1 MYFGEFFVLGLL
13 SDSEFKSAAV
23 PSAAVLRKLAAL
35 AAYGNDS
42 FHSVFTAMAERS
54 GLTERGREAR
64 EKRREHYA
72 ALTRMMMAS
81 TARIAEFQRKLDRL
95 EQAAYED
102 LRKTEEALR
111 EARQEEERV
120 KERAFKVRMPDGTSA
135 RVYRDGDI
143 VRDDDGN
150 EVSREIIRAEEIG
163 DQYSKW
169 QERAQTREK
178 TRALVERRDRDVEFI
193 DEVKETREQTAGREM
208 PDDGLDDIAA
218 RIDEATPPGLRG
230 DYEGREAPKR
240 DGAHDFTIPGSG
252 VSGPG
257 QG

>member
-1 MYFGEFFVLGLL
+1 MGLL
-13 SDSEFKSAAV
+13 SDNEFKSAAV
-23 PSAAVLRKLAAL
+23 PSAEVLRKLAAL
-35 AAYGNDS
+35 AAYGNNS
-42 FHSVFTAMAERS
+42 VHSVFTAMADEA
-54 GLTERGREAR
+54 GLTEKGRAAKEKEAER
-64 EKRREHYA
+64 AYS
-72 ALTRMMMAS
+72 LTRMMMAS
-81 TARIAEFQRKLDRL
+81 QERIAEFQRKLDRL

-120 KERAFKVRMPDGTSA
+120 KDRAFKVRMPDGATA

-150 EVSREIIRAEEIG
+150 EVSPEIIRAEEIG

-169 QERAQTREK
+169 TERAQAREK
-178 TRALVERRDRDVEFI
+178 ARALVERRDRDVEFI

-208 PDDGLDDIAA
+208 PDDGLDEIAA
-218 RIDEATPPGLRG
+218 RMDEATPPGLRG
-230 DYEGREAPKR
+230 DYEGREAPNR
-240 DGAHDFTIPGSG
+240 DAAKFTIPGSG

-257 QG
+257 QE